1 VGPARTLLAP
11 GVWITC
17 GRAAVL
23 EGADHLAVI
32 DPGDEPGGT
41 VERPAGPLRDV
52 LDLVR
57 QTGKPLRWILLTHAH
72 PDHVE
77 NLDLFRGAGP
87 ARVVAHARSP
97 VGPDTPVTGEVRLP
111 LGNGIEAIPT
121 PGHSAWGD
129 DLTFWAPG
137 ANLVFTGDVVQPK
150 GETWEETFYPSPW
163 VYFSD
168 GDVYL
173 ESLGRIARLPFTT
186 LVTGHREVRRG
197 EAARLWVELTA
208 RSIREVAEAVRRWA
222 GPDDLSAAGPSLY
235 RALARDRGI
244 PDEAIDARLA
254 GAPGK
259 PSAFDRFD
267 LPGLAFY
274 WRRFGRSTPPAP

>member
-1 VGPARTLLAP
+1 VRTPLAP

-32 DPGDEPGGT
+32 DPGDEPSGT
-41 VERPAGPLRDV
+41 TERPAGPLRDV

-57 QTGKPLRWILLTHAH
+57 QTGKPLRWILVTHAH

-77 NLDLFRGAGP
+77 NLDLFRSAGP

-97 VGPDTPVTGEVRLP
+97 VGPDTPITGGVRLP
-111 LGNGIEAIPT
+111 LGSGIEAIPT

-129 DLTFWAPG
+129 DLTFWVPEA
-137 ANLVFTGDVVQPK
+137 AVVFTGDVVQPK

-163 VYFSD
+163 VHFAD

-173 ESLGRIARLPFTT
+173 DTLGRIERLPFTT
-186 LVTGHREVRRG
+186 LVTGHREVRTG
-197 EAARLWVELTA
+197 EAARRWVELTA
-208 RSIREVAEAVRRWA
+208 RSIREVAEAVRQWA
-222 GPDDLSAAGPSLY
+222 GPDDLSAAGPAIY
-235 RALARDRGI
+235 RALARARRI
-244 PDEAIDARLA
+244 PDQAIGARLA
-254 GAPGK
+254 AARGS
-259 PSAFDRFD
+259 PSAFERFD
-267 LPGLAFY
+267 LPGIAFY
-274 WRRFGRSTPPAP
+274 WRRFRRSAPFLP